1 MTDRAVYTVANAAD
15 LPLADQSVHMI
26 ATSPPYWGLRSCD
39 TGELAVMQLRG
50 VG

>member
-1 MTDRAVYTVANAAD
+1 MDRAVYTVANATD
-15 LPLADQSVHMI
+15 RSVQMI
-26 ATSPPYWGLRSCD
+26 ATSLPYWGLRSCD